1 MIVDSVYPRL
11 LPFHSNKSWK
21 LAEMEVQ
28 RLSAGPSW
36 WALPT
41 SVESAQCIWFDFSVC
56 SFFLWDL
63 RDLSQGHILNNVW
76 RFPQNQLPGHF
87 IWDINTYFLEFH
99 LQSIWVYLHLVKFTK
114 LKHTSSAV
122 PQRNQ
127 AGHCFNACDFFS
139 LALAMACSLNSFKAL
154 CSGIVF
160 IPTVLKISR
169 HTSTLKTQTSSSCL
183 VIFVVL
189 LPSTT

>member
-1 MIVDSVYPRL
+1 M
-11 LPFHSNKSWK
+11 W
-21 LAEMEVQ
+21 Q
-28 RLSAGPSW
+28 
-36 WALPT
+36 
-41 SVESAQCIWFDFSVC
+41 
-56 SFFLWDL
+56 
-63 RDLSQGHILNNVW
+63 
-76 RFPQNQLPGHF
+76 FPQNQLPGHF

-127 AGHCFNACDFFS
+127 AGYCFKACGLDFLLPCS
-139 LALAMACSLNSFKAL
+139 GMACSPNSFKAL

-169 HTSTLKTQTSSSCL
+169 HTSTLKTQTLSSCL

-189 LPSTT
+189 LPSTTYYNELIFFMFCLLILCHNSQGTGLKFVGCSLCSTYKYLLKKWKTVFDLWLCKQLRQ